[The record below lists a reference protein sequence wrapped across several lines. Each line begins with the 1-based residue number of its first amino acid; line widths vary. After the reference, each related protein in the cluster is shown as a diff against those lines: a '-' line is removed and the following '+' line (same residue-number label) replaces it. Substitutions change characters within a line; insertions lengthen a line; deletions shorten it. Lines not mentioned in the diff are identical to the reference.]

1 MRNCNWNG
9 SSKRLQLK
17 WTQCLRPE
25 IDRRTEATAR
35 HWRLWFHIR
44 SNPTFLPLSPQLSFP
59 RTTQS
64 HPCPGCAQKCHL
76 RQYSVLRAPQE
87 SWPSRGELGDHRQP
101 CGSGVW
107 RPADNDAVCVCWDWP
122 TDWGPLR
129 DTDDEYYL
137 LAPFSPQLSLS
148 IPTSATPC
156 ISWSRSSTET
166 PSLPVCRQASSL
178 TISLYS
184 M

>member
-76 RQYSVLRAPQE
+76 RQYSVLRAPRE
-87 SWPSRGELGDHRQP
+87 SCWPSRGELGDHRQP

-107 RPADNDAVCVCWDWP
+107 RPFCIRITVYSHLPTFSPTELWTHTVRNREAWERNKALWWRATQAITICTCVN
-122 TDWGPLR
+122 WGP
-129 DTDDEYYL
+129 
-137 LAPFSPQLSLS
+137 
-148 IPTSATPC
+148 
-156 ISWSRSSTET
+156 
-166 PSLPVCRQASSL
+166 
-178 TISLYS
+178 
-184 M
+184 